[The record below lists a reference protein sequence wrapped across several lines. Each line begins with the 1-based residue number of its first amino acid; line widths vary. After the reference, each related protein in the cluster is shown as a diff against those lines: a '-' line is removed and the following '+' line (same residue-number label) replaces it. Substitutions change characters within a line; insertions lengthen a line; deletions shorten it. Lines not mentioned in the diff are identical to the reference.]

1 MPRLTVEAPAKLNLT
16 LDVLGRRSDG
26 YHELRMVMQ
35 SVALADRITLETGTG
50 GGVRVRT
57 NLSFLPTNE
66 KNLAAAAALQ
76 FLEDCGLD
84 CGGLSISVEK
94 HIPVCAGTGGEA
106 LARLGERVGSDVP
119 YCVLGGTALAEGRG
133 EVLTPLPALP
143 RCHAVLCKPA
153 FSISTPELFAR
164 VDGVKLRHRPDTEGM
179 VVALEGG
186 DLGGAARRM
195 YNIFEDVLP
204 PRQAEEIS
212 GIKNVLVQHGALG
225 ANMSGTGPTVFGLF
239 ERAEDAAQAWEEL
252 RGTYRDTFLTE
263 TL

>member
-1 MPRLTVEAPAKLNLT
+1 
-16 LDVLGRRSDG
+16 
-26 YHELRMVMQ
+26 MVMQ

-94 HIPVCAGTGGEA
+94 HIPVCAGTGGGSSDAAAALRGLNRLLGAGYSGEA

-164 VDGVKLRHRPDTEGM
+164 VDGVKLRHRPDT
-179 VVALEGG
+179 
-186 DLGGAARRM
+186 
-195 YNIFEDVLP
+195 DVYK
-204 PRQAEEIS
+204 RQAIHTE
-212 GIKNVLVQHGALG
+212 K
-225 ANMSGTGPTVFGLF
+225 
-239 ERAEDAAQAWEEL
+239 RAESMGRTRPGQGLAVLERKYSATPSTAVGIS
-252 RGTYRDTFLTE
+252 R
-263 TL
+263 

>member
-94 HIPVCAGTGGEA
+94 HIPVCAGTGGGSSDAAAVLRGLNRLLGAGYSGEA

-119 YCVLGGTALAEGRG
+119 
-133 EVLTPLPALP
+133 
-143 RCHAVLCKPA
+143 
-153 FSISTPELFAR
+153 
-164 VDGVKLRHRPDTEGM
+164 
-179 VVALEGG
+179 
-186 DLGGAARRM
+186 
-195 YNIFEDVLP
+195 
-204 PRQAEEIS
+204 
-212 GIKNVLVQHGALG
+212 
-225 ANMSGTGPTVFGLF
+225 
-239 ERAEDAAQAWEEL
+239 
-252 RGTYRDTFLTE
+252 
-263 TL
+263 